1 VGSLWGLPLLMTT
14 PDSESVAYNLHMVL
28 SLYARESRA
37 PFPMRRQILMGIVR
51 SLDPEAP
58 GLETEVRAIQAR
70 LGTTEER
77 PGDMERAKFVAHRL
91 SDLMCLAVL
100 AQGVKDGQGA
110 DGLRLAPSIPLPTD
124 PDSPLA
130 PA

>member
-1 VGSLWGLPLLMTT
+1 MST
-14 PDSESVAYNLHMVL
+14 PDNESVAYNLHMVL

-51 SLDPEAP
+51 GLDPEAP
-58 GLETEVRAIQAR
+58 RLEEEVRHIQSR
-70 LGTTEER
+70 LGTPEEL
-77 PGDMERAKFVAHRL
+77 PGDLDRAKVVAHRL

-100 AQGVKDGQGA
+100 AQGLDDRQGPG
-110 DGLRLAPSIPLPTD
+110 GLRSTPSIPLPGGT
-124 PDSPLA
+124 DSPFA